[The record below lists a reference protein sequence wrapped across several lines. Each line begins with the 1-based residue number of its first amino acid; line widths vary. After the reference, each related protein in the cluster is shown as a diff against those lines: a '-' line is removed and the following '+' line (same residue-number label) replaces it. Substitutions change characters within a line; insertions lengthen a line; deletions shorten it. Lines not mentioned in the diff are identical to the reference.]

1 MDETKL
7 HKRICDI
14 IFSRAKGKQAE
25 ALIFSSESALT
36 RFAENTISQNVSE
49 RSLNIRI
56 RIQDGG
62 KLGLASVNHTGDKE
76 LCAAVDQAVEILKA
90 QTPDKNLLP
99 MASPAK
105 TQKTD
110 TGVFDPATAKITPA
124 QRGMK
129 VRELADACKKRGLK
143 ASGILSNGTHC
154 VTVGNSNGIFQTY
167 RETAADVSAT
177 VKAGEDFGVAFG
189 SGHKFGDIP
198 FLEVAKQAILK
209 AEMARKPRAIKPGRY
224 TVILEH
230 CPAASLI
237 VCTSGG
243 FSARSY
249 LEGRSFLCGKLGTQV
264 FGKGVNIVDNALDGP
279 MAGMPFDYEGMP
291 RTKILLSED
300 GVAATLL
307 HDRRS
312 ARDFGKGAV
321 STGHALPQ
329 PSGWSPYPMNM
340 SMTGGKRSLEEI
352 IKNTERGILVT
363 QLHYINML
371 RPQTVDITGMTR
383 NGTYWIENGEIAYP
397 IKNMRMTE
405 SVVNALNRVEE
416 LSSDL
421 KLTESDHGRKLYV
434 PAMKIRDFH
443 FSSGTEF

>member
-25 ALIFSSESALT
+25 ALIFSNESALT

-62 KLGLASVNHTGDKE
+62 KIGLASVNHTGEKE

-99 MASPAK
+99 MASPGK
-105 TQKTD
+105 TQEAD
-110 TGVFDPATAKITPA
+110 AGVFDPATANISPA

-129 VRELADACKKRGLK
+129 VRELAAACKKRGLK

-189 SGHKFGDIP
+189 SGHKFSDIP
-198 FLEVAKQAILK
+198 FPEVTEQAIRK

-230 CPAASLI
+230 CPAASFI
-237 VCTSGG
+237 MCTSGG

-249 LEGRSFLCGKLGTQV
+249 LEGSSFLCGKLGKQV
-264 FGKGVNIVDNALDGP
+264 FGKGISIMDNALDGP

-291 RTKILLSED
+291 RTKVLLSED

-312 ARDFGKGAV
+312 ARDFGNGAV

-383 NGTYWIENGEIAYP
+383 NGTYWIEKGEIVYP